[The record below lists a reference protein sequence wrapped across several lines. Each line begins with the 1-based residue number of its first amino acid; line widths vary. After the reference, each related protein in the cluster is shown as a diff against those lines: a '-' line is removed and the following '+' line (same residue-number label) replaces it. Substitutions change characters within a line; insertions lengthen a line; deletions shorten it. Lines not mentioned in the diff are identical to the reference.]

1 MSDNQSSN
9 QVPRATTGAVT
20 TPAMTTCADISNS
33 GDSGA
38 TAGGSAPANVDDVVY
53 DLRQELFRRGQSLG
67 YATEFVNINGKM
79 IIKEVSS
86 YVRAMIDAANSE
98 GINIQL
104 PPESP
109 FSRSY
114 IGRRTNL

>member
-20 TPAMTTCADISNS
+20 TPVMTTCADISNS

-53 DLRQELFRRGQSLG
+53 DLRQE
-67 YATEFVNINGKM
+67 
-79 IIKEVSS
+79 
-86 YVRAMIDAANSE
+86 RAEPWIRNRICQYQWKNDN
-98 GINIQL
+98 Q
-104 PPESP
+104 
-109 FSRSY
+109 RSV
-114 IGRRTNL
+114 GLCKGND